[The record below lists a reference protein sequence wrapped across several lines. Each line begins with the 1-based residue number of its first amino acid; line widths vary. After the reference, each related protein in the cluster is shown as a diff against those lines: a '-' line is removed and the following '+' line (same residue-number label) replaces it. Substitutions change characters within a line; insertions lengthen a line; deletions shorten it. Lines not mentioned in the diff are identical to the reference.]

1 VTFSHSDEAKLALIM
16 AQGIYLD
23 GVEAELSLKTPLI
36 DHKDLD
42 FRYKINKQRN
52 EAKLVKELQELRE
65 SRKELRDFENNMDK
79 DLPSLKKLKEFRAL
93 AREVIDDPAK
103 PKYETL
109 NPIRTQAEEE
119 ALNEKI
125 RKL

>member
-1 VTFSHSDEAKLALIM
+1 MTFSHSDEAKLALIM

-52 EAKLVKELQELRE
+52 EAKLVKELQDLRE
-65 SRKELRDFENNMDK
+65 SRKELREFEKNMD
-79 DLPSLKKLKEFRAL
+79 
-93 AREVIDDPAK
+93 
-103 PKYETL
+103 
-109 NPIRTQAEEE
+109 
-119 ALNEKI
+119 
-125 RKL
+125 